1 MALTKTKLATHEK
14 KFKSKCDSS
23 NKNET
28 FQVLEWKYESPQN
41 GVANQNSEISLL
53 ELLSQLLNEFS
64 KLA

>member
-1 MALTKTKLATHEK
+1 MK
-14 KFKSKCDSS
+14 KNS
-23 NKNET
+23 NQNVIPQIRIET
-28 FQVLEWKYESPQN
+28 FQVLEWKCESPQN

>member
-14 KFKSKCDSS
+14 NS
-23 NKNET
+23 NQNVILQIRIET
-28 FQVLEWKYESPQN
+28 FQVLEWKCESPQN
-41 GVANQNSEISLL
+41 RVANQNSEISLL